1 MIGIEILLGFIRED
15 APFGDAT
22 SAAIIPDITCMAQVR
37 AKAAGIAAGLEEAQA
52 LFDHFGATVRLHAA
66 DGCPVG
72 PGDLLM
78 EIEGPAAGILLVE
91 RTALNIIGR
100 MSGIATKTRRLAD
113 RIAAINPS
121 VRIAATRKTAP
132 GCRLIDKKAVII
144 GGGDPHRIT
153 LSDQVLIKD
162 NHLAIVGLEEAIR
175 RARAWSTYRIVE
187 VEVETAADAL
197 KAARAGAHIVLLD
210 NMSPAAVAA
219 TAELLV
225 DHGLRDQVTLEV
237 SGGIDEESVTRYAG
251 LDVDVIS
258 MGGLTHSVANLD
270 VSLSVIPGAR
280 SFTL

>member
-100 MSGIATKTRRLAD
+100 MSGIATKTRRMVEKV
-113 RIAAINPS
+113 AAINPS
-121 VRIAATRKTAP
+121 VRVACTRKTAP
-132 GCRLIDKKAVII
+132 GCRLLDKKAVML

-153 LSDQVLIKD
+153 LSDQILIKD
-162 NHLAIVGLEEAIR
+162 NHLALVPLAEAVR
-175 RARAWSTYRIVE
+175 RARRTSIYKIVE
-187 VEVETAADAL
+187 VEVEKPSDAL
-197 KAARAGAHIVLLD
+197 TAARAGADIILLD
-210 NMSPAAVAA
+210 NMDPAAVT
-219 TAELLV
+219 TAVELID
-225 DHGLRDQVTLEV
+225 DHGLRERVTIEV
-237 SGGIDEESVTRYAG
+237 SGGIDEAMLSRYAG

-258 MGGLTHSVANLD
+258 MGALTHSVANLD
-270 VSLSVIPGAR
+270 VSLSIQPAAR